1 MPSFFLT
8 VAALLLVVGVSMTVA
23 HWLRHRSMLRAP
35 RITAV
40 ELDALEAR
48 LAAAGLPCLW
58 VTLLPAARG
67 SATAS
72 GVGGAPYI
80 DSMRYKWPVRGENKQ
95 PMLFLAQIN
104 FAETPPIEDFPRK
117 GLFQIFVLAD
127 DRGQI
132 QATERKTDRVIRWFP
147 EPEGDLTLTP
157 PAALTPIRKPGTF
170 SKRVIRDG
178 LGMAFEVNEMAANP
192 YNWPYIDQL
201 PNENERLPENDSLK
215 DRLDKFFKE
224 SEISGDQLEG
234 KNWIGGHPR
243 FVQQDVRSEP
253 RLRKLN
259 RVLLHLTSTHDD
271 INFGDGGELN
281 LMISRKDLRQANFDE
296 AFCTWDCS

>member
-1 MPSFFLT
+1 
-8 VAALLLVVGVSMTVA
+8 MTVA
-23 HWLRHRSMLRAP
+23 HWFRRRAMLHAP
-35 RITAV
+35 SITAV
-40 ELDALEAR
+40 ELDALQAR

-58 VTLLPAARG
+58 VTLLPAAHG

-72 GVGGAPYI
+72 RVGGAPFI
-80 DSMRYKWPVRGENKQ
+80 DSPRRKWPVRGENKQ

-117 GLFQIFVLAD
+117 GLLQIFVLAD

-157 PAALTPIRKPGTF
+157 PAALTSTRKPGTF

-192 YNWPYIDQL
+192 YNWPYDDQVHSHFG
-201 PNENERLPENDSLK
+201 RLPEDESVK
-215 DRLDKFFKE
+215 YRLEKWNQEVDT
-224 SEISGDQLEG
+224 QLE
-234 KNWIGGHPR
+234 K
-243 FVQQDVRSEP
+243 
-253 RLRKLN
+253 
-259 RVLLHLTSTHDD
+259 
-271 INFGDGGELN
+271 
-281 LMISRKDLRQANFDE
+281 
-296 AFCTWDCS
+296 